1 MSKLKLIALSLLL
14 TFSLSV
20 QAKAAGSLDQQQ
32 LISDSGFTLQRL
44 ATSEKLKVARIL
56 LERARAVMIFPQLV
70 KGALFIGGEGGSGI
84 LLARNPDGTWSYPAF
99 YTLGSVSFGLQI
111 GGQTSE
117 AVLIIMNDKALTAL
131 MDDQVKLGADLSAAA
146 GPVGSGIEASA
157 TTSLGEDIYTYSTN
171 KGLFVGASLEG
182 AVIARREDWNGEFYG
197 GTTSPDAIIL
207 HGQASNPAADP
218 LRQDLQ
224 QYSIKK

>member
-14 TFSLSV
+14 TFGLSV

-111 GGQTSE
+111 GAQTAE
-117 AVLIIMNDKALTAL
+117 VMLLVMTERGLNAVLNQKVKIGADVNAAIGPYGRGAKAATTAN
-131 MDDQVKLGADLSAAA
+131 LGAD
-146 GPVGSGIEASA
+146 IF
-157 TTSLGEDIYTYSTN
+157 TYSLN
-171 KGLFVGASLEG
+171 QGAFVGFSVDG
-182 AVIARREDWNGEFYG
+182 AVIYPRSEWTTGYYGDNGAAPRAVVIEGKFANPHSDALRESLFQAR
-197 GTTSPDAIIL
+197 
-207 HGQASNPAADP
+207 
-218 LRQDLQ
+218 
-224 QYSIKK
+224 

>member
-1 MSKLKLIALSLLL
+1 MSKLKLIGLSLLL
-14 TFSLSV
+14 AIGLSG
-20 QAKAAGSLDQQQ
+20 QAKAADTVDQRQ
-32 LISDSGFTLQRL
+32 LISDSTFTLQRL
-44 ATSEKLKVARIL
+44 ATSENLKVARIL

-70 KGALFIGGEGGSGI
+70 KGALFIGGEGGSGV

-99 YTLGSVSFGLQI
+99 YTLGSISFGLQI

-131 MDDQVKLGADLSAAA
+131 MDDQVKLGVDLSAAA
-146 GPVGSGIEASA
+146 GPVGAGIEASA

-182 AVIARREDWNGEFYG
+182 AVIARREDWNGQFYNG
-197 GTTSPDAIIL
+197 VTAPDEIVL
-207 HGQASNPAADP
+207 QGKASNPVAEP
-218 LRQDLQ
+218 LRQGLQ
-224 QYSIKK
+224 QYSAKQ

>member
-14 TFSLSV
+14 TFGLSV
-20 QAKAAGSLDQQQ
+20 QAKTAGSLDQQQ
-32 LISDSGFTLQRL
+32 LISNSGFTLQRL

-111 GGQTSE
+111 GGQTAE

-146 GPVGSGIEASA
+146 GPLGSGIEASA

-197 GTTSPDAIIL
+197 GTTSPDAIVL

>member
-1 MSKLKLIALSLLL
+1 MSKLKLIGLSLLL
-14 TFSLSV
+14 AFGLSGL
-20 QAKAAGSLDQQQ
+20 AKAADTVDQRQ
-32 LISDSGFTLQRL
+32 LISDSNFTLQRL
-44 ATSEKLKVARIL
+44 ATSENLKVARIL

-70 KGALFIGGEGGSGI
+70 KGALFIGGEGGSGV

-99 YTLGSVSFGLQI
+99 YTLGSISFGLQI

-131 MDDQVKLGADLSAAA
+131 MDDQVKLGGDISAAA
-146 GPVGSGIEASA
+146 GPVGGGIEASA

-182 AVIARREDWNGEFYG
+182 AVIARREDWNGEFYNG
-197 GTTSPDAIIL
+197 VTAPEAIVL
-207 HGQASNPAADP
+207 QGKASNPVAEP
-218 LRQDLQ
+218 LRQGLQ
-224 QYSIKK
+224 QYSTKQ

>member
-14 TFSLSV
+14 TFGLSV

-70 KGALFIGGEGGSGI
+70 KGALFVGGEGGSGI

-197 GTTSPDAIIL
+197 GTTSPDAIVL
-207 HGQASNPAADP
+207 NGQASNPAADP